1 MILQN
6 IDTSSI
12 KRAKRSIGAVTLM
25 VIYLMVSL
33 SPLTSLVM
41 HSKTVAHAL
50 TGECTGDCSTC
61 GCSMESMATRTCCCA
76 IKQKQQLVHNDLH
89 DATPDSCKKTPDRE
103 QFVIVSCGCGSGNG
117 KHTALPI
124 SETSELLPCYFSA
137 QFSIPGSDT
146 RFPLLTRRVTSFQDE
161 PPVPPPKISIHS

>member
-6 IDTSSI
+6 IDTHSI
-12 KRAKRSIGAVTLM
+12 KRTKRCIGAVTLM

-50 TGECTGDCSTC
+50 TGECTGNCSTC

-76 IKQKQQLVHNDLH
+76 IKQQQELVYNDWQ
-89 DATPDSCKKTPDRE
+89 DGTPDRK
-103 QFVIVSCGCGSGNG
+103 QVVIASCGCASGNG
-117 KHTALPI
+117 KHVALPI
-124 SETSELLPCYFSA
+124 SETSELLPCYFTA
-137 QFSIPGSDT
+137 QFSIPNSDT
-146 RFPLLTRRVTSFQDE
+146 RFPLHIETLTSFQDE
-161 PPVPPPKISIHS
+161 PPDPPPKISIHS